1 MLEWLLQIQ
10 GEEASKKA
18 ASVGRVYFNILR
30 LECGESKY
38 PSVCIQSHPKE
49 DNLAEV
55 VDEDIIQGAKSLS
68 QIQTYPCVMFWLWK
82 SIVSS
87 LEMSAEIYAR
97 IQVSL
102 KFNSLITWGA
112 AAKLAG
118 DQLFK
123 YIHWQNINN

>member
-1 MLEWLLQIQ
+1 MAGCPFVEELGEKFKSEVLIQLGTQLKQIKTVN
-10 GEEASKKA
+10 EE
-18 ASVGRVYFNILR
+18 
-30 LECGESKY
+30 
-38 PSVCIQSHPKE
+38 
-49 DNLAEV
+49 EV